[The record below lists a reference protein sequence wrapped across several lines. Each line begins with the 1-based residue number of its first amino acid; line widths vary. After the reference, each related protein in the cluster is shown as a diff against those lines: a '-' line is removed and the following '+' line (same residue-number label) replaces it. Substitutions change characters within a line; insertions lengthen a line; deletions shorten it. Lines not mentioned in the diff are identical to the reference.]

1 LTQKEWFIVALN
13 DDDEEEEPPPDDNDL
28 DELPVAI
35 EVSSR

>member
-13 DDDEEEEPPPDDNDL
+13 DDDEEEEPPPDDDDL